1 MTLREYGHVRKS
13 VSVYKRHWAYVQR
26 EIVYLQ
32 DKELEK
38 EFKVREWL
46 WEKGGK
52 RECNERER
60 VLSRYDRVAMLETM
74 CL

>member
-46 WEKGGK
+46 WEIGGK
-52 RECNERER
+52 RECN
-60 VLSRYDRVAMLETM
+60 D
-74 CL
+74 